1 MKPLAE
7 SEDLCRACGFCCD
20 WVLFRF
26 AELSADEA
34 AWAKRRHLPLVD
46 RAGKASLAIPCGAH
60 GRAGCTV
67 YEERPSVCR
76 SFRCVL
82 LRGVADGQ
90 TPFEK
95 ASALVTR
102 ARALADRIADQL
114 QATSDV
120 SAVAGLDELARL
132 ASEGQLKQL
141 SPALLLD
148 IGELRMILRRS
159 FLLPKQA

>member
-1 MKPLAE
+1 MAE

-26 AELSADEA
+26 ADLSPDEA
-34 AWAKRRHLPLVD
+34 EWAQRRHLPLVD

-60 GRAGCTV
+60 TREGCTV
-67 YEERPSVCR
+67 YDERPAVCR

-82 LRGVADGQ
+82 LRGVADGH
-90 TPFEK
+90 TPFDK
-95 ASALVTR
+95 ASALVAR

-114 QATSDV
+114 HASSNV

-141 SPALLLD
+141 PPALLLD
-148 IGELRMILRRS
+148 IGELRMILKRS
-159 FLLPKQA
+159 FLPPKKA